1 MQAAHDLGS
10 SARRVAA
17 TLVEIARTR
26 LELGAVELAEE
37 RLRLAQQALAAT
49 LALFCLGVGLVLGV
63 LGLAWWVG
71 PEHRAAVLGASAL
84 AALVAATVAAAWW
97 RRIVRT
103 RGAPLQETLD
113 QLRADAQAL
122 ASERNG

>member
-1 MQAAHDLGS
+1 MEAAHDLGS

-71 PEHRAAVLGASAL
+71 PEHRATVLGASAL
-84 AALVAATVAAAWW
+84 LALAAAAAAAAWW

-103 RGAPLQETLD
+103 RGAPLQATLD

-122 ASERNG
+122 ATERGA